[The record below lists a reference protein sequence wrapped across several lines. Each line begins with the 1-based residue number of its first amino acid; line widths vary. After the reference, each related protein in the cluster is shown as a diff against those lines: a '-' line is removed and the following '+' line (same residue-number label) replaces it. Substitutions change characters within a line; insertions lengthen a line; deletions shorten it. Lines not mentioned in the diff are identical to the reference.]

1 MSSLARRGAQSAPL
15 NPLAVLLCLTPFT
28 ASAEFEE
35 VRIVRTEPIQIQQA
49 CPPGVVTQAPPPAP
63 VAAPGVPPPPGAVA
77 APGAPPPPPPQAGG
91 GITGTEVL
99 GTVAGAAVGGLL
111 GNQVGSGSGRTA
123 ATVGGA
129 AVGGFAG
136 YKLAEQKPKPPAAPP
151 PQAAVQQQPICLMT
165 QYRVFYAR
173 QSGLQGDVVM
183 TSQPTSQSLMINF
196 CGDKPCM

>member
-1 MSSLARRGAQSAPL
+1 MSSLTRHQHRRPRTIA
-15 NPLAVLLCLTPFT
+15 LAVLFCLVPLG

-49 CPPGVVTQAPPPAP
+49 CPPGVVTQAPPPP
-63 VAAPGVPPPPGAVA
+63 VAV
-77 APGAPPPPPPQAGG
+77 APPPPPPPAGG
-91 GITGTEVL
+91 GVTGREVL

-111 GNQVGSGSGRTA
+111 GHQVGGGSGRTA

-129 AVGGFAG
+129 AAGGFVG
-136 YKLAEQKPKPPAAPP
+136 YKLTEEKPKPVAPPPP
-151 PQAAVQQQPICLMT
+151 PQAAIQQQPICLMT

-173 QSGLQGDVVM
+173 QGGLQGDVVM

>member
-1 MSSLARRGAQSAPL
+1 
-15 NPLAVLLCLTPFT
+15 LAVLLCLTPFA

-49 CPPGVVTQAPPPAP
+49 CPPGVVTQAPPPP
-63 VAAPGVPPPPGAVA
+63 VAVAP
-77 APGAPPPPPPQAGG
+77 APPPPPPAGG

-99 GTVAGAAVGGLL
+99 GSVAGAAVGGLL
-111 GNQVGSGSGRTA
+111 GHQVGGGSGRTA

-129 AVGGFAG
+129 AVGGYAG
-136 YKLAEQKPKPPAAPP
+136 YKLAEQKPKPAAPPPP
-151 PQAAVQQQPICLMT
+151 PQAAAPAPICLMT

>member
-15 NPLAVLLCLTPFT
+15 NPLAVLLCLTPFG

-35 VRIVRTEPIQIQQA
+35 VRILRTEPIQIQQA
-49 CPPGVVTQAPPPAP
+49 CPPGVVTQAPPPP
-63 VAAPGVPPPPGAVA
+63 VAA
-77 APGAPPPPPPQAGG
+77 APVPPPPPPAGG
-91 GITGTEVL
+91 VTGTEVL

-111 GNQVGSGSGRTA
+111 GNQVGRGGGRTA

-129 AVGGFAG
+129 AVGGVVG
-136 YKLAEQKPKPPAAPP
+136 YKLAEEKPKPVAPPPP
-151 PQAAVQQQPICLMT
+151 PQAAVQQPICLMT